1 MARANNT
8 DYEQFERGILIRLSG
23 VDSGYGATT
32 VLRSID
38 FEARAG
44 EVALVTGPA
53 AAGKTTLMHLL
64 RLALAPRAGRA
75 VILGVDVGRA
85 TASVRAHVKRRIGY
99 VAENP
104 TFVEGWTAFDNIAMP
119 LRMLGRK
126 PRDYEQDVR
135 ELVDFVGLGNAANL
149 TVEKLSGAE
158 RHRAAI
164 ARALEA
170 ATIARVGVNLR
181 GGTTDEVRDELSEA
195 GVADDRIRAIV
206 ELVRECRQI
215 HVRSAVEHRELDV
228 RLVQCRV
235 EFARGFARITGQGRS
250 LTYRK
255 AGQHAMFPES
265 GRDTDAR
272 AAAQPGLA
280 HISAARPARLTD
292 APAASA
298 TRLPECEPR
307 HTWWGG

>member
-8 DYEQFERGILIRLSG
+8 DYELFERGILVRLSG

-53 AAGKTTLMHLL
+53 AAGKTTMMHLL

-126 PRDYEQDVR
+126 ARDYDQDVR

-164 ARALEA
+164 ARALA
-170 ATIARVGVNLR
+170 AKPDLILADDPTSGMSPSDGRRVVRLLAEMRRVG
-181 GGTTDEVRDELSEA
+181 A
-195 GVADDRIRAIV
+195 GVVITSQDETLADAAPMARWRIERGRV
-206 ELVRECRQI
+206 SQ
-215 HVRSAVEHRELDV
+215 LDD
-228 RLVQCRV
+228 
-235 EFARGFARITGQGRS
+235 AA
-250 LTYRK
+250 
-255 AGQHAMFPES
+255 PEE
-265 GRDTDAR
+265 AE
-272 AAAQPGLA
+272 AF
-280 HISAARPARLTD
+280 
-292 APAASA
+292 
-298 TRLPECEPR
+298 E
-307 HTWWGG
+307 